1 MKPGYLPDFISIL
14 WPNRVLLK
22 HDLTNDSITNSQSD
36 LRNNMQV
43 HIAKDK
49 VIT

>member
-1 MKPGYLPDFISIL
+1 MKPGYLPDYISIL

-36 LRNNMQV
+36 LKSNQII
-43 HIAKDK
+43 HASKDK